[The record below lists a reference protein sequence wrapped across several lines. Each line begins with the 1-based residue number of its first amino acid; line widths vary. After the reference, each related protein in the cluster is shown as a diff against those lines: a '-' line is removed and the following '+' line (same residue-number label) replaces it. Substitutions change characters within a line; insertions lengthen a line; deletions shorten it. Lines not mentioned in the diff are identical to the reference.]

1 MMITVRT
8 MILMDGRFEGRR
20 DSDDGDDNFVKTVTL
35 ILVFI
40 FSDKGEPVLKMAAR
54 PLGSTRLLF
63 IIIILSL

>member
-40 FSDKGEPVLKMAAR
+40 FSDKGEPVLKMGVR

>member
-40 FSDKGEPVLKMAAR
+40 FSDKGEPVLKMAVR

>member
-8 MILMDGRFEGRR
+8 MILMDGRFEGRH

-40 FSDKGEPVLKMAAR
+40 FSDKGEPVLKMAVR
-54 PLGSTRLLF
+54 RRGSTRLLF